1 MTERLEL
8 LDEISYSRL
17 RDAIKRYNSE
27 PSFQEP
33 NGDPLYLE
41 TIKKREAWDNLDE
54 ISLDDVIK
62 VVLGFLNKW
71 KCRLSYDC
79 ASELRTALQK
89 TSNLFQLL
97 THEKADIQT
106 VDFGKMVGTSGKN
119 VKVIIKEIFDILSKV
134 RADRKTVG
142 FTATTKIIHMVA
154 PNLFVMC
161 DEKIREEYG
170 CAGNSEG
177 YLNFLH
183 RMQKATQRLTEE
195 KTKVE
200 ICEELHYSDRDFTK
214 ILDEYNYYTITWQ
227 KLRVAHA

>member
-1 MTERLEL
+1 MAEKLGL
-8 LDEISYSRL
+8 LDEISYSQL
-17 RDAIKRYNSE
+17 RDTIIRYNSE

-41 TIKKREAWDNLDE
+41 TIKKRDVWNSLDK
-54 ISLDDVIK
+54 ISLDDVINI
-62 VVLGFLNKW
+62 VLGFLNKW

-97 THEKADIQT
+97 KQEKTEIQT
-106 VDFGKMVGTSGKN
+106 VDFSKMVGTSDKS
-119 VKVIIKEIFDILSKV
+119 VKKIMKEIFDVLSKV
-134 RADRKTVG
+134 RAGRKTVG
-142 FTATTKIIHMVA
+142 FTATTKIMHMVI

-161 DEKIREEYG
+161 DKKIRKKYG

-183 RMQKATQRLTEE
+183 RMQKATQRMTEE

-200 ICEELHYSDRDFTK
+200 ICEELHHGDRSFTK

-227 KLRVAHA
+227 NSV